1 MQSTESIENSV
12 VAQLESL
19 GIDYERFEID
29 PDFADTAQFCEKYGF
44 PLENSGN
51 TIVVAS
57 KRGQKKHC
65 ACIVTATDR
74 LDVNKRVKGLMEVS
88 RASFAGAEETI
99 ELTGMMVGGVTPFGL
114 PSDLPIYADAKL
126 QSLDYV
132 ILGGGGRST
141 KLRLAPSE
149 LDKLPNLEFIEG
161 LSLPPRECQ
170 SR

>member
-19 GIDYERFEID
+19 GIDYEMFEID

-141 KLRLAPSE
+141 KVRLAPSE

-161 LSLPPRECQ
+161 LSLPPRE
-170 SR
+170 

>member
-19 GIDYERFEID
+19 GIDYEMFEID

-57 KRGQKKHC
+57 KRGQKQHC

-99 ELTGMMVGGVTPFGL
+99 EITGMVVGGVTPFGL

-141 KLRLAPSE
+141 KVRLAPSE

-161 LSLPPRECQ
+161 LSLPPRE
-170 SR
+170 